1 MKGSIVQRKNAKG
14 KKKYYIVVDLPRLP
28 GEKRKQKWFSN
39 NGQAWDSQKAAEQ
52 ALPNILLKM
61 QGSSY
66 IQSDKLLLAK
76 LIDDYLYRAE
86 NSLAK
91 STYKRYLS
99 CCHRL
104 KEELGTLPVQK
115 IQPYTIE
122 NYFVKLQKEG
132 LKPNTLKKHRM
143 VVKQIFAY
151 AKELNVVDSAPVPKL
166 SISESSIGHEH
177 ETWNATEL
185 RQFLMETKH
194 HPIYVPV
201 LLAGTM
207 GMRQGEIAGLKW
219 KDIDFDKATLYIKR
233 AKTYDDT
240 FSKTKNKSSRRPV
253 RIPSFVL
260 EELKEHQLS
269 QKKMKLLH
277 GKDYYKSDFV
287 CTLRDGTPLST
298 NYIAK
303 TFPRKVK
310 QHKFPT
316 IRFHDLR
323 HSFATIAL
331 SNGIH
336 PKIVQEILGHSDIK
350 ITLQTYSHVIPVMH
364 GDSMAKIEKMF
375 AIGNA

>member
-1 MKGSIVQRKNAKG
+1 MKGSIVQRKTSKG

-28 GEKRKQKWFSN
+28 NEKRKQKWFSS
-39 NGQAWDSQKAAEQ
+39 WDTQKAAEQ
-52 ALPNILLKM
+52 ALPNILLQV
-61 QGSSY
+61 QGASY
-66 IQSDKLLLAK
+66 VQNDKLVLAK

-86 NSLAK
+86 HGLAK

-99 CCHRL
+99 CCNRL
-104 KEELGTLPVQK
+104 KEELGAIQVQK

-122 NYFVKLQKEG
+122 SYFAKLQKEG

-143 VVKQIFAY
+143 VVKQVFAF
-151 AKELNVVDSAPVPKL
+151 AKELNIINDAPVPKL
-166 SISESSIGHEH
+166 TISDSSTENEF

-185 RQFLMETKH
+185 QRFLMDIKND
-194 HPIYVPV
+194 PLYVPV
-201 LLAGTM
+201 LLAGMM
-207 GMRQGEIAGLKW
+207 GIRQGEIAGLKW

-233 AKTYDDT
+233 AKTYDGS

-260 EELKEHQLS
+260 EELKAHQLS
-269 QKKMKLLH
+269 QKKLRLYF
-277 GKDYYKSDFV
+277 GKEYYKSDFV
-287 CTLRDGTPLST
+287 CTLRDGKPLTT

-310 QHKFPT
+310 QHKYPP

-323 HSFATIAL
+323 HSFATMAL

-336 PKIVQEILGHSDIK
+336 PKVVQEILGHSDIK

-364 GDSMAKIEKMF
+364 GDSMDKIEKMF
-375 AIGNA
+375 KIGD